1 MKAITA
7 PKRFS
12 TISAVCLSLL
22 VLAACTTPTPYETV
36 AENDYGYSEQK
47 IEDNRYRVTF
57 AGNSA
62 TKRETVEN

>member
-1 MKAITA
+1 M
-7 PKRFS
+7 
-12 TISAVCLSLL
+12 